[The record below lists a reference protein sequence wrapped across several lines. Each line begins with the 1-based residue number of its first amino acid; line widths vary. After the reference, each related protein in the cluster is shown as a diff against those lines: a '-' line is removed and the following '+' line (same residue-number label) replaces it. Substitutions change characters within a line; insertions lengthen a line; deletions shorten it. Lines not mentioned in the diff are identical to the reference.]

1 MEEGIMKKLIG
12 ILSVMLLLLGVG
24 SAGATVIG
32 FEEFANGTIVSG
44 PGVFSDLVLSAG
56 NDSIKAVAQNP
67 GPDFTG
73 RMSAQ
78 ASVFTHPSPFRADF
92 LISGVGS
99 VSVVMGDYNAD
110 VDNIFL
116 RAFDIN
122 NVLLDEA
129 TGIVTAATY
138 GGPTLAVNGAN
149 IAYVLFGST
158 GTYLNSVYF
167 DNLTYDVATSVPEPA
182 SLLLFGLGLLG
193 LAGLKRRVK

>member
-1 MEEGIMKKLIG
+1 MGEGIMKKLIG

-24 SAGATVIG
+24 SVGATVIG
-32 FEEFANGTIVSG
+32 FEEFANNTIVSG
-44 PGVFSDLVLSAG
+44 PGVFSDVVLSAG
-56 NDSIKAVAQNP
+56 NDQVKAVAQNP

-78 ASVFTHPSPFRADF
+78 ASVFTHSSPFRADF
-92 LISGVGS
+92 LISGVNA

-110 VDNIFL
+110 QDNIFL

-129 TGIVTAATY
+129 TAIVTSATY
-138 GGPTLAVNGAN
+138 GGPTLAVNSAN

-158 GTYLNSVYF
+158 GDYLNSVYF
-167 DNLTYDVATSVPEPA
+167 DNFTYDVATSVPEPA
-182 SLLLFGLGLLG
+182 TLLLLGMGLLG
-193 LAGLKRRVK
+193 LAGIRRKK

>member
-32 FEEFANGTIVSG
+32 FEEFANNTIVSG

-78 ASVFTHPSPFRADF
+78 ASVFTHVSPFRADF

-110 VDNIFL
+110 QDDLFL

-122 NVLLDEA
+122 NVLLDEETA
-129 TGIVTAATY
+129 IVTAATY
-138 GGPTLAVNGAN
+138 GGPTLTVNATD

-158 GTYLNSVYF
+158 GLYSNSVYF
-167 DNLTYDVATSVPEPA
+167 DNFTYDVTSVPEPA
-182 SLLLFGLGLLG
+182 TLLLLGLGLLG
-193 LAGLKRRVK
+193 LAGIRRKK

>member
-1 MEEGIMKKLIG
+1 MKKLIG

-32 FEEFANGTIVSG
+32 FEEFTAGTIVSG

-56 NDSIKAVAQNP
+56 NDSIKVASAIP

-73 RMSAQ
+73 SMSAQ
-78 ASVFTHPSPFRADF
+78 ASVFTHSSPFRADF

-110 VDNIFL
+110 IDNLFVQ
-116 RAFDIN
+116 AFN
-122 NVLLDEA
+122 SSNVLLSSV
-129 TGIVTAATY
+129 GYVLSGGTY
-138 GGPTLAVNGAN
+138 GGPTLTVTGTD

-158 GTYLNSVYF
+158 GTYSNSVYF
-167 DNLTYDVATSVPEPA
+167 DNLTYEVATSVPEPA
-182 SLLLFGLGLLG
+182 TLLLLGLGLLG
-193 LAGLKRRVK
+193 LAGIRRKK

>member
-1 MEEGIMKKLIG
+1 MKKLIG
-12 ILSVMLLLLGVG
+12 ILSVLLLLGVG

-32 FEEFANGTIVSG
+32 FEEFTDGTIVSG

-78 ASVFTHPSPFRADF
+78 ASLFTHSSPFRADF

-99 VSVVMGDYNAD
+99 VSVVMGDYNQD
-110 VDNIFL
+110 VDNLFL

-129 TGIVTAATY
+129 TAIVTAATY
-138 GGPTLAVNGAN
+138 GGPTLAVNAAD
-149 IAYVLFGST
+149 IAYVVFGST

-167 DNLTYDVATSVPEPA
+167 DNLTYEATSVPEPA
-182 SLLLFGLGLLG
+182 TLLLFGLGLIG
-193 LAGLKRRVK
+193 LAGLKRRDK